1 MKVELISPEKKI
13 FESNEV
19 ILVQLPG
26 VDGLFEILNHHAAM
40 IALLTKGK
48 IKIKDSQNK
57 VIFFQIEKGVVEVKN
72 NEVTILS
79 Q

>member
-13 FESNEV
+13 FESNEI

>member
-13 FESNEV
+13 FESDEV

-26 VDGLFEILNHHAAM
+26 VDGLFEILNHHASM
-40 IALLTKGK
+40 MALLTKGK
-48 IKIKDSQNK
+48 IKIKDIQNK
-57 VIFFQIEKGVVEVKN
+57 VTFFQIEKGVVEVKN